1 MRLLALT
8 MTAAALVA
16 VAPLAAQDP
25 SILEGLVKV
34 PGARADAVYL
44 APGVDFRSYTKV
56 MLDPTEVAFRR
67 NFVRNYNRTVGTG
80 RRLGDD
86 EVQRAADQVRSGF
99 GEIFADIYRGAGYEV
114 VTQPG
119 PDVLRLRTGVLNLY
133 VSAPDQ
139 MSAGRSR
146 SYSVEAGE
154 ATLVIEARDSL
165 SGALLGRAF
174 DQRIVGDDTVGM
186 RTSASNRADFEQMFH
201 YWARTSLRGL
211 EELKTRSPIA
221 DPAARQR

>member
-1 MRLLALT
+1 MKLLLLSISAGLLA
-8 MTAAALVA
+8 MT
-16 VAPLAAQDP
+16 PLAAQDP
-25 SILEGLVKV
+25 ETIEGLTKIE
-34 PGARADAVYL
+34 GARADVLYL
-44 APGVDFRSYTKV
+44 LPDVDFRAYTKV

-80 RRLGDD
+80 RRIGD
-86 EVQRAADQVRSGF
+86 EAVQRAADQFRTGF
-99 GEIFADIYRGAGYEV
+99 GQIFADAYRNAGYEV

-133 VSAPDQ
+133 VAAPDQ
-139 MSAGRSR
+139 MSAGRTR

-174 DQRIVGDDTVGM
+174 DQRLAGDNM
-186 RTSASNRADFEQMFH
+186 AALRTSVSNRADFEQLFRH
-201 YWARTSLRGL
+201 WARASVRGL
-211 EELKTRSPIA
+211 EELKASSPVNV
-221 DPAARQR
+221 AAPRR